1 MGSARPPSQ
10 LRNLVVSAV
19 LLLVSCAY
27 AIAASL
33 SKDERGDYPYKTAMV
48 PLLAE
53 ICKALISAVLLA
65 RELRGVETPRER
77 RDRVP
82 LTPRMLAKA
91 AVPGVAYQ
99 VCGGVRVWGGGVG
112 FGARRA
118 ARAQHAHVCS
128 PATCAR
134 AQVLNNLNF
143 VTLHYVDMTT
153 FQIMSN
159 LKIVATG
166 VASYCLLGRRLN
178 RGQWLA
184 LVLLTLGAATTQLGR
199 AWGVSHAPAAA
210 VADGAE
216 PANAGDSAAELALLG
231 CLSALTCALLSAVVG
246 VYTEKF
252 MKGTSHASIHWQN
265 LQLYVLGVGANVAAV
280 VLQAGARGR
289 DEPTAVD
296 PEQAGGWSELVS
308 PLRGFNAGAI
318 ACVFALAFAGL
329 SVSFL
334 LRFADSIAKTY
345 ATALAAP
352 FTAIVSR
359 FVLSTS
365 VGYEHAIGMAVMLI
379 SFAFYYAG
387 EDLFRPLEEP
397 AATASGAASAGR
409 ASLLCSI
416 SNTR

>member
-1 MGSARPPSQ
+1 MRAVPRARALAGSALTR
-10 LRNLVVSAV
+10 VS
-19 LLLVSCAY
+19 
-27 AIAASL
+27 
-33 SKDERGDYPYKTAMV
+33 G
-48 PLLAE
+48 
-53 ICKALISAVLLA
+53 
-65 RELRGVETPRER
+65 
-77 RDRVP
+77 RD
-82 LTPRMLAKA
+82 
-91 AVPGVAYQ
+91 
-99 VCGGVRVWGGGVG
+99 
-112 FGARRA
+112 
-118 ARAQHAHVCS
+118 
-128 PATCAR
+128 AR

-199 AWGVSHAPAAA
+199 VWAVSNAPAVA
-210 VADGAE
+210 VADRAE
-216 PANAGDSAAELALLG
+216 PADAGDGLAELALLG
-231 CLSALTCALLSAVVG
+231 YLSALTCALLSAVVG

-252 MKGTSHASIHWQN
+252 MKGSAHASIHWQN
-265 LQLYVLGVGANVAAV
+265 LQLYVLGVAANVAAV
-280 VLQAGARGR
+280 LLQDDARGR

-329 SVSFL
+329 LVSFL

-359 FVLSTS
+359 FVLGTS
-365 VGYEHAIGMAVMLI
+365 VGYEHVTGIAVMLI
-379 SFAFYYAG
+379 SFAYYYAG
-387 EDLFRPLEEP
+387 EELFRPLEEP
-397 AATASGAASAGR
+397 ATSAASACRGG
-409 ASLLCSI
+409 ATGGSAPL
-416 SNTR
+416 